1 MAAPAAITGG
11 PTPLSAAQ
19 PAVTAQPASA
29 AQPVVTA
36 QPVAAAQ
43 PVAQASP
50 PVQQNQPEQPAGNI
64 YAAPAPQRRSDIE
77 ELLSL
82 SVPGPT
88 YTEPTPTA
96 SKIEFKY
103 SSLRRTGQFS
113 LILKDI
119 FRSATNFPFQAR
131 THSTS
136 S

>member
-1 MAAPAAITGG
+1 MAAPAAATGG
-11 PTPLSAAQ
+11 PTPLSATQ
-19 PAVTAQPASA
+19 PAVTTQPAA
-29 AQPVVTA
+29 AA

-43 PVAQASP
+43 PLAQASP

-96 SKIEFKY
+96 SKIEFKS

-119 FRSATNFPFQAR
+119 FRSAANFPFQAR
-131 THSTS
+131 THSKTS
-136 S
+136 